1 MSPFN
6 AYTESVNSQSLDTWV
21 ISGVAEADTLV
32 DEVYQQFLQDLKS
45 KLFLVSFVMFLPVLY
60 LLLLNN

>member
-1 MSPFN
+1 MINPLFQQLL
-6 AYTESVNSQSLDTWV
+6 YSQSLDTWV
-21 ISGVAEADTLV
+21 ISSVAEVDALV

>member
-1 MSPFN
+1 MINPSFQQLL
-6 AYTESVNSQSLDTWV
+6 YSQSLDTWV
-21 ISGVAEADTLV
+21 ISSVAEVNALV

-45 KLFLVSFVMFLPVLY
+45 KLFLVSFVMFSPVLY

>member
-1 MSPFN
+1 MINTSFQQLL
-6 AYTESVNSQSLDTWV
+6 YSQSLDTWV
-21 ISGVAEADTLV
+21 VNGVAEVDALV

-45 KLFLVSFVMFLPVLY
+45 KLLLVSFVMILPVLC

>member
-1 MSPFN
+1 MINPSFQQLL
-6 AYTESVNSQSLDTWV
+6 YSQSLDTWV
-21 ISGVAEADTLV
+21 ISSVAEVNALV
-32 DEVYQQFLQDLKS
+32 DEAYQQFLQDLKS

>member
-1 MSPFN
+1 MIKPSFQQLL
-6 AYTESVNSQSLDTWV
+6 YSQSLDTWV
-21 ISGVAEADTLV
+21 VSGVAQVDALV

-45 KLFLVSFVMFLPVLY
+45 KFFLVSFVMFLPILY

>member
-1 MSPFN
+1 MINPLFQQLL
-6 AYTESVNSQSLDTWV
+6 YSQSLDTWV
-21 ISGVAEADTLV
+21 ISGVAQVDALV

>member
-1 MSPFN
+1 MINPSFQQLL
-6 AYTESVNSQSLDTWV
+6 YSQSLDTWV
-21 ISGVAEADTLV
+21 ISSVAEVDALV

-60 LLLLNN
+60 LLFLNN